1 MEKSV
6 SDSSGER
13 TTTTE
18 TSQTPRAFLDSLV
31 TRLPEPAVVVDTE
44 LRVLAANEHLCS
56 LVETPA
62 ETLVG
67 RSLPNLFPAATRG
80 RIEANCAQTGAYVT
94 TCCQTVEDDR
104 WVDLAFERH
113 ESEGETVYLGIGHD
127 VTERQERERTLEAY
141 ERIVETI
148 EDGVYTLDDTAT
160 IRTVNDAMAS
170 ITGYDRETLV
180 GADASLLADES
191 TIDRAATL
199 SKQLRD
205 GELDVATMT
214 TELQTADAGTVPVE
228 TRFST
233 HSLEDDHYRQVG
245 VVRDVSDRQQFA
257 RMLASLHD
265 STRQLLRAETKD
277 EVATVIAETAA
288 DVLDLSG
295 VTVYLF
301 DRCENLLRPSAVGPD
316 AAVDETDLS
325 AVGPD
330 GGLVWDVF
338 VDDEGATLGTGAIY
352 RSLTDHGVFYAQTP
366 SDGLDERTRELVD
379 LLASSAE
386 AALARVDRETALRER
401 EEERRQQN
409 EELRQLKEVN
419 AIIRR
424 VDRVLV
430 EADTCEAIEQAV
442 CDELAASKWFSFVW
456 LGRSTEDG
464 VDPRAWAGRSSSYL
478 DAVSQSTAGDDG
490 PPAVQTAQSGTT
502 TLVPCITDD
511 LRRGHWR
518 TEAISRDFRSA
529 ISVPLAYDDY
539 LYGVLT
545 VYADRTEHFGETLE
559 SVFAELGE
567 SIANAMREI
576 ESRQRRPGDGVVEL
590 ALSVPGSKPF
600 TTQVARRLDQ
610 RITCEGVV
618 PGEADATR
626 LFVRVPDGE
635 PATVTEAIAGIRQV
649 QSVSPVSEDLYEVV
663 VEGETVVRAV
673 TDQGARL
680 GDLEARPDRVD
691 VVVHLAAGADV
702 RTFVEQLESRYD
714 DVQLNA
720 RREKTTR
727 QPNHGSVRAVLEE
740 RLTDRQLEVLQTAYL
755 SGFFDW
761 PRETTG
767 EEVASMLDITQPTVN
782 RHLRVSERKLLEL
795 VLEDG

>member
-6 SDSSGER
+6 SDSSGDR
-13 TTTTE
+13 ATAAQ

-44 LRVLAANEHLCS
+44 LRVLAANDHLYT

-62 ETLVG
+62 ETVLS
-67 RSLPNLFPAATRG
+67 RSLPDLFPAATRG
-80 RIEANCAQTGAYVT
+80 RIEANCAQTGEYVT

-127 VTERQERERTLEAY
+127 VTERQDRERTLEAY

-160 IRTVNDAMAS
+160 IRTVNDAMSS
-170 ITGYDRETLV
+170 ITGYDRETMV
-180 GADASLLADES
+180 GSDASLLADES
-191 TIDRAATL
+191 AIDRAATL
-199 SKQLRD
+199 SRQLRD
-205 GELDVATMT
+205 GDRDVATMT
-214 TELQTADAGTVPVE
+214 TELQTADTGTVPVE
-228 TRFST
+228 TRFSAY
-233 HSLEDDHYRQVG
+233 SIDDDHYRQVG

-257 RMLASLHD
+257 RMLAALHD
-265 STRQLLRAETKD
+265 TTRQLLRAETKD
-277 EVATVIAETAA
+277 DVATVITETAA

-295 VTVYLF
+295 ATVYLF
-301 DRCENLLRPSAVGPD
+301 DRSENHLRPTAVGPD
-316 AAVDETDLS
+316 ATVDETDLS
-325 AVGPD
+325 PIGPD

-338 VDDEGATLGTGAIY
+338 VDDEGVTLGTGAIY

-386 AALARVDRETALRER
+386 AALARVDREMALRER

-424 VDRVLV
+424 VDRALV

-442 CDELAASKWFSFVW
+442 CDELASSQWFSFAWV
-456 LGRSTEDG
+456 GRSTEAG
-464 VDPRAWAGRSSSYL
+464 VEPRAWAGRSSSYL
-478 DAVSQSTAGDDG
+478 DAVTQSAASDGG
-490 PPAVQTAQSGTT
+490 PPAVQTARTGTP

-511 LRRGHWR
+511 LRREHWR

-529 ISVPLAYDDY
+529 ISVPLAYDDF

-545 VYADRTEHFGETLE
+545 VYADRTEHFGEMLE
-559 SVFAELGE
+559 SVFVELGE

-576 ESRQRRPGDGVVEL
+576 ASRQRHLGDDVVEL
-590 ALSVPGSKPF
+590 ALSVPAPKPF
-600 TTQVARRLDQ
+600 TTQLARRLDQ
-610 RITCEGVV
+610 PITCEGVV
-618 PGEADATR
+618 PGEADTTR
-626 LFVRVPDGE
+626 LFVSVPDVE
-635 PATVTEAIAGIRQV
+635 QTTVAETIAEIRRV
-649 QSVSPVSEDLYEVV
+649 NSVSSVSEGLYEVV
-663 VEGETVVRAV
+663 VEGDTVVRAV

-680 GDLEARPDRVD
+680 GGLEARSDRVD
-691 VVVHLAAGADV
+691 VVVHLASEVDV
-702 RTFVEQLESRYD
+702 RTFVEQLESRYA
-714 DVQLNA
+714 DVTLNA

-727 QPNHGSVRAVLEE
+727 RPNHGSIRAALEE
-740 RLTDRQLEVLQTAYL
+740 KLTDRQLEVLQTAYL

-795 VLEDG
+795 VLGDG